1 MAIGHKCCEKGLK
14 TYFLKAS
21 ELNDKF
27 TAALLDGQREKIIRR
42 LIKPTC
48 LIIDE
53 FGYCD
58 FDKENTRLFFDVVD
72 RRYSKDAPNTMI
84 LTSNV
89 EPDKWIDFFLM
100 KKRQKVPWI
109 DSSINALL
117 SHCMVTA
124 IEVQDGE
131 K

>member
-1 MAIGHKCCEKGLK
+1 MGINHRTFHPSPVHK
-14 TYFLKAS
+14 
-21 ELNDKF
+21 
-27 TAALLDGQREKIIRR
+27 
-42 LIKPTC
+42 KP
-48 LIIDE
+48 
-53 FGYCD
+53 F
-58 FDKENTRLFFDVVD
+58 FFDVVD
-72 RRYSKDAPNTMI
+72 RRYSKDVPNTMI

-117 SHCMVTA
+117 SPCMATA
-124 IEVQDGE
+124 TGVQDGE